1 MTSTKE
7 RFPGVD
13 LAKIIAI
20 FFVMVHHVSD
30 CGLDVQSG
38 NLTLTYV
45 HRLLHSVS
53 YSCIDLFALAT
64 GFLCVNSSCR
74 YSRIVSLWVSTV
86 FWGVTVL
93 LFSQFCLGYSIPFK
107 SWFNAL
113 FPVWRAQY
121 WFFTAYFMLFFFMPC
136 LNRSVKNMTKREFQH
151 LLVAIGIFICG
162 YSLCSGDRFSMRYGY
177 SFPWLCIVYLM
188 GAYLRIY
195 PPRKLKPRFCFSMA
209 FLIAFI
215 ACLRQ
220 LLPILIGVRIPGD
233 RFVIISYVSPFTLGV
248 AIMIFLGCLN
258 MTIGDK
264 VGRFLKTT
272 AATTFGIYL
281 IHVQPFVWQNI
292 WHTNLHKIKV
302 DSPIELVSLVLIISI
317 VTFVGFAT
325 LEHCRLK
332 LFAVLGIDNL
342 IQKVDTFIRRPTQS
356 ETA

>member
-1 MTSTKE
+1 MKSTTKE

-20 FFVMVHHVSD
+20 FFVMIHHVSD

-38 NLTLTYV
+38 NLILSYV
-45 HRLLHSVS
+45 HMLLHSVS

-74 YSRIVSLWVSTV
+74 YSRIVSLWFSTL
-86 FWGVTVL
+86 FWGITAL

-107 SWFNAL
+107 SYFNAL

-136 LNRSVKNMTKREFQH
+136 INCSVKNMTQREFQH
-151 LLVAIGIFICG
+151 LLFAIGIFICG
-162 YSLCSGDRFSMRYGY
+162 YSIYSGDLFSMRAGY

-195 PPRKLKPRFCFSMA
+195 PIRKLNPVFCFSLA
-209 FLIAFI
+209 GIIAFVV
-215 ACLRQ
+215 CLRQ
-220 LLPILIGVRIPGD
+220 LLSILIGFRIPGD
-233 RFVIISYVSPFTLGV
+233 RFALISYVSPFTLCI
-248 AIMIFLGCLN
+248 AIMIFLGCIN
-258 MTIGDK
+258 MRIGDK
-264 VGRFLKTT
+264 GSRFLKTV

-281 IHVQPFVWQNI
+281 IHVQPFVWRNV
-292 WHTNLHKIKV
+292 WHANLHNIKV
-302 DSPIELVSLVLIISI
+302 DSSIELVVLVLFISSI
-317 VTFVGFAT
+317 TFICFAV

-332 LFAVLGIDNL
+332 LFSLIGIDGL
-342 IQKVDTFIRRPTQS
+342 IRKIDNHIKR
-356 ETA
+356 